1 MPTLEIHGRDPW
13 TENVPRLIADMRRR
27 NRCRARPATTSVAR
41 GITRTRWPG
50 CNLERLY
57 NRTIGHEW
65 PRLGPY
71 DTSLEVW
78 RFVSRFSRSGS

>member
-1 MPTLEIHGRDPW
+1 MK
-13 TENVPRLIADMRRR
+13 RR
-27 NRCRARPATTSVAR
+27 NGCRDQPTSTRVAR

-50 CNLERLY
+50 CKLERLY

-71 DTSLEVW
+71 DTSAEVW